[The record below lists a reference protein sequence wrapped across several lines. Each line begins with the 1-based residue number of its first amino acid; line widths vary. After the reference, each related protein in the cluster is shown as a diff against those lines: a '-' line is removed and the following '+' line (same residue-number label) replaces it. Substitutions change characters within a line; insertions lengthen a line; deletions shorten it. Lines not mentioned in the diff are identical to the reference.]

1 MSALPEAEKATTAD
15 VTSFI
20 TNQNPPMDLFHISPG
35 VPCDYALEQ
44 ASTLLGCVHKLIL
57 AGAVDED
64 GDMIWAAYYLSGLA
78 QAILADVEAGR
89 MRNKREKTVLKA

>member
-44 ASTLLGCVHKLIL
+44 ASTLLG
-57 AGAVDED
+57 
-64 GDMIWAAYYLSGLA
+64 
-78 QAILADVEAGR
+78 
-89 MRNKREKTVLKA
+89 

>member
-1 MSALPEAEKATTAD
+1 MDRTL
-15 VTSFI
+15 I